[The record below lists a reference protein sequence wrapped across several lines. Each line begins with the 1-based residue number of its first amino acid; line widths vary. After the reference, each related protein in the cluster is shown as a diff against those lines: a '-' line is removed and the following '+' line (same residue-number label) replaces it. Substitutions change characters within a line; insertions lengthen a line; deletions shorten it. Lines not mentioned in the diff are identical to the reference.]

1 MLLGCLTN
9 CLPALPPL
17 ALALFVAAFSE
28 AERDFHAAS
37 GRYLLLPFEGLPEEV
52 LHFCLPQSL
61 RDFCDLASATTLP
74 LHRDY

>member
-9 CLPALPPL
+9 CLPALLPF
-17 ALALFVAAFSE
+17 ALALLVAAFSD
-28 AERDFHAAS
+28 ADKAFHAAS

-61 RDFCDLASATTLP
+61 RDFCYLAIATIHP
-74 LHRDY
+74 LHKDY